1 MSKKTMRWLC
11 LGAVVMAV
19 LAGFA
24 VLGIYQLRFRVQ
36 KDPLDQYEILD
47 AGQDKFA
54 WEFESSQGK
63 NGELTV
69 SGWLVE
75 PGREYKGLNG
85 GTGGDASLT
94 LTSEYVFADRVTI
107 TSGTQIK
114 YTSAWCGTGGDSG
127 YGKHYA
133 EIGEKYGPFDF
144 AALEIDAWN
153 GGWPDIHLFPEQAVR
168 AAKDLKAKTMLP
180 IHWSVY
186 DLGFHPWDKSIKRVA
201 EIAEREGMPLATPKQ
216 GEKYITEKTKT
227 SKWWEE

>member
-75 PGREYKGLNG
+75 PGREYKGLNS
-85 GTGGDASLT
+85 GTGGENRGVYNCVWVALLDPESETVYRFPTQACIPDKGDPYPQDGIDHKNCAFTSRVKKGRWASL
-94 LTSEYVFADRVTI
+94 
-107 TSGTQIK
+107 
-114 YTSAWCGTGGDSG
+114 
-127 YGKHYA
+127 
-133 EIGEKYGPFDF
+133 P
-144 AALEIDAWN
+144 DAQ
-153 GGWPDIHLFPEQAVR
+153 LCLAV
-168 AAKDLKAKTMLP
+168 KTYEEDWYLIP
-180 IHWSVY
+180 T
-186 DLGFHPWDKSIKRVA
+186 
-201 EIAEREGMPLATPKQ
+201 ERRWQE
-216 GEKYITEKTKT
+216 
-227 SKWWEE
+227 